1 MLILCVARVIS
12 VISCR
17 SGYDRIRFTA
27 ADFWLT
33 SIGIQRN
40 FKNSFFGSSM
50 NKNKRPRENRSE
62 FIVRDL
68 EKHFQGISFQC
79 LVMTHDASIDGKPC
93 LRTCKKWRSS

>member
-1 MLILCVARVIS
+1 MLILFVARVIS
-12 VISCR
+12 VINCR
-17 SGYDRIRFTA
+17 SEYDRISFTA

-62 FIVRDL
+62 FIVRDS
-68 EKHFQGISFQC
+68 EKHFQGILIRC
-79 LVMTHDASIDGKPC
+79 LLVASID
-93 LRTCKKWRSS
+93 